1 MIQQRRTSSSRL
13 FTLRT
18 AFPWLGG
25 LLLILALAAPARG
38 IGNRWAPFGPGGG
51 SVSSLA
57 VDPADPDR
65 IYAVAGGVLYRSPDA
80 SATWTR
86 LGGVGGIGANLQA
99 VALDPAVPSTLYA
112 GGARLLR
119 STDGGATLE
128 DVTPAPAA
136 GHSGIFIT
144 ALAVARNGAVF
155 AADQDRLLRSLDGGA
170 NWTPV
175 SPPPSG
181 DILVILTD
189 PNVPATVYYATPSAI
204 SKSTDE
210 GTTWSSQAPFSGTPI
225 LRIALAPSAPGT
237 LYASVLVNSDA
248 DTAFFRSDDAGASWW
263 PLGRVAVRL
272 LQRELLV
279 DPRNPSVLYAAGL
292 DGLFKSTDAGI
303 TWTASFQ
310 GLPPFFGGPPSVLAL
325 ALDPSA
331 PDILYAG
338 LEEWGVAR
346 SPRGGMGWRIGV
358 ETGLNAT
365 FTHLLKFDPRHP
377 DTVYLA
383 LGAEGSRSF
392 RSTDGGQTWAPFA
405 RNISLSGGL
414 NDLTFDLKSP
424 NVLYAATEDATWKS
438 SDGGTTWTALFQAA
452 ERVAVTGPKT
462 LLSGFCGLNRSTD
475 GGRTWKEVIP
485 CNPDDLSQP
494 IRSLDVD
501 PANPLNVYAQFD
513 IHNGGSFSS
522 QTAFRSRDGGATWK
536 SLDPGFVIA
545 PSDFRVLYR
554 LDGVMLLR
562 SGDSGTTW
570 VVVNPHVNALAGVV
584 VDGGNPNT
592 VYISTQRGVLVSYN
606 GGRTLRLPA
615 GAEIGFARLLTDRQ
629 RPGVVFANANF
640 GFGLFEGDFR

>member
-1 MIQQRRTSSSRL
+1 MIEQRRASTSNF
-13 FTLRT
+13 FT
-18 AFPWLGG
+18 PWSACRGLAA
-25 LLLILALAAPARG
+25 LLLVSILAIPARAVG
-38 IGNRWAPFGPGGG
+38 SRWASFGPGGG
-51 SVSSLA
+51 SVTSLA
-57 VDPADPDR
+57 VDPADPAP

-86 LGGVGGIGANLQA
+86 LGGVGANLQVVA
-99 VALDPAVPSTLYA
+99 VDPAVPSTLYA

-136 GHSGIFIT
+136 GRGIAIT
-144 ALAVARNGAVF
+144 ALAVATNGAVF

-170 NWTPV
+170 TWTPV

-181 DILVILTD
+181 DILVVVTD
-189 PNVPATVYYATPSAI
+189 PNVPATVYYATPGAI
-204 SKSTDE
+204 FKSTDE

-237 LYASVLVNSDA
+237 LYASVLVNSDE
-248 DTAFFRSDDAGASWW
+248 DTAFFRSDDGGASWR
-263 PLGRVAVRL
+263 PLGRIAIRT

-279 DPRNPSVLYAAGL
+279 DPRSSSVLYAAGMG
-292 DGLFKSTDAGI
+292 GLFKSTDGGL
-303 TWTASFQ
+303 TWKAASQ
-310 GLPPFFGGPPSVLAL
+310 GLPMFFGGPPSVLAL
-325 ALDPSA
+325 TLDPSD
-331 PDILYAG
+331 PDVAYTG

-346 SPRGGMGWRIGV
+346 SLRGGMGWRIGV

-365 FTHLLKFDPRHP
+365 FTRLLKFDPRHP

-383 LGAEGSRSF
+383 LGSGGSRSF
-392 RSTDGGQTWAPFA
+392 RSMDGGGTWAPFA
-405 RNISLSGGL
+405 RSISLSGGL
-414 NDLTFDLKSP
+414 NDLAFDLKSP

-438 SDGGTTWTALFQAA
+438 SDGGTTWTALFEAA

-494 IRSLDVD
+494 IRSLQVD
-501 PANPLNVYAQFD
+501 PANPLNVYAQFNLS
-513 IHNGGSFSS
+513 NGGGFNSM
-522 QTAFRSRDGGATWK
+522 TAFRSQDGGATWK
-536 SLDPGFVIA
+536 SLTPGFVVA

-554 LDGVMLLR
+554 VDGETLLR
-562 SGDSGTTW
+562 SADSGGTW

-615 GAEIGFARLLTDRQ
+615 GSEIGLAQLLTDRQ
-629 RPGVVFANANF
+629 RPGIVFANSPL
-640 GFGLFEGDFR
+640 GGGLFVGDFR